1 MPDPGFGVT
10 PRDRYPG
17 APTRESFMA
26 AGKPQHAWAAIAAVT
41 VLNLPLGS
49 IYAFSVFLKPI
60 EAELGIHRSEMSL
73 VFGLAS
79 VGFTVGM
86 LLAPYVFGR
95 ISIGRLIAVCG
106 AAAVV
111 GIGLSAM
118 ANGLVG
124 LLIGYSVLFGLGG
137 GAAYIV
143 AQQSVNMLVTRNKGL
158 VNGYIVGLYP
168 AGAMISAP
176 LFGWANAAF
185 GYRTTLTALS
195 GVLLLST
202 VAAIGLLTHAGA
214 ALPPPGT
221 VSASAKGRTAIFVR
235 MWTVFF
241 VAAAAGLTVLSQAAG
256 IIAAYGGNT
265 ALALAATTGITGAI
279 AVARLSGGMADGP
292 APRPLC
298 RRLRAEFRSG
308 GGHRADVIPLPH
320 GRGDRAGDGRDGIR
334 VHLRRHGRRDRRLL
348 AARGLRPHRQPIVYR
363 LVSGGGDA
371 ADPGGAFVRSHA
383 GIRHDRH
390 HRRLRQPDRGGRG
403 ARVAAVAGL
412 MSARSDPTP
421 PASRATPPAPPALP
435 SEARAA
441 APPPHPL

>member
-10 PRDRYPG
+10 PRDRYLGG
-17 APTRESFMA
+17 ATWESFMV

-86 LLAPYVFGR
+86 LLAPTLFGR
-95 ISIGRLIAVCG
+95 IPIGRLIAVCG

-111 GIGLSAM
+111 GIGLSAL
-118 ANGLVG
+118 ANGLLG
-124 LLIGYSVLFGLGG
+124 LLLGYSVLFGLGG

-195 GVLLLST
+195 GVLLVST

-221 VSASAKGRTAIFVR
+221 VAASAKGRTAIFIR

-279 AVARLSGGMADGP
+279 AVARLSGGWLTDRFPVPYVAAFAQSFALVGAVALTLFPSPMVAALALGMVGMGYGFISGATAGGIAAYWP
-292 APRPLC
+292 PEVYGRIAS
-298 RRLRAEFRSG
+298 RLYIAWC
-308 GGHRADVIPLPH
+308 
-320 GRGDRAGDGRDGIR
+320 
-334 VHLRRHGRRDRRLL
+334 L
-348 AARGLRPHRQPIVYR
+348 AAVTLPILAGHLYDLTQGYGTTVIIAGCGNLIGVVVALGLPR
-363 LVSGGGDA
+363 
-371 ADPGGAFVRSHA
+371 
-383 GIRHDRH
+383 
-390 HRRLRQPDRGGRG
+390 
-403 ARVAAVAGL
+403 
-412 MSARSDPTP
+412 
-421 PASRATPPAPPALP
+421 SRA
-435 SEARAA
+435 
-441 APPPHPL
+441 